1 MSEPPAKRDDEP
13 AAASRWAVPG
23 CVTLRCRRDGPLV
36 IELAADARAVDAQ
49 AADAQAAD
57 AQAADAQSAP
67 AVRII
72 DHEGREFPLP
82 TDKRAV
88 ALCRCGHSATKPFC
102 DGSHREQGFAA
113 AEEAV

>member
-1 MSEPPAKRDDEP
+1 MSEPPAKRDEEP

-36 IELAADARAVDAQ
+36 IELAADARA
-49 AADAQAAD
+49 ADAQAA
-57 AQAADAQSAP
+57 P
-67 AVRII
+67 AVRVI

-113 AEEAV
+113 AEEAPA

>member
-1 MSEPPAKRDDEP
+1 MSEPPAEREGEP
-13 AAASRWAVPG
+13 TAASRWVVPG

-36 IELAADARAVDAQ
+36 IELAAGGQ
-49 AADAQAAD
+49 P
-57 AQAADAQSAP
+57 SP

-88 ALCRCGHSATKPFC
+88 ALCRCGHSAAKPFC
-102 DGSHREQGFAA
+102 DGSHRERAFAA
-113 AEEAV
+113 ADEAPA